1 MLVLLIDSNFPLLVI
16 CGPTA
21 VGKSAC
27 AIEAAKRFGG
37 EIVSA
42 DSRQFYKDLNIGTAK
57 PTKKER
63 AEIRHHFIDFLE
75 LSEDYSAGRFE
86 QEALECIDS
95 IHDRGKLPILVG
107 GSGMYIRA
115 VVEGLDALPTDPKLR
130 NEIQDFYHKNGIR
143 ALQIR
148 LKNIDADYFKK
159 IDQKNFMRLIR
170 AIEVSE
176 LTGEKHINLLSNT
189 PKKRHFY
196 PLYIGLQ
203 RERKELYDT
212 INKRVDWMLEIGLL
226 AEAKSAIAFKQSQA
240 LQTVG
245 YRELFAYLE
254 GIHNLEKAVELI
266 KRNSRRYAKR
276 QLTWLRKNE
285 AINWFQY
292 NDYDTINAFIK
303 TKIKTE

>member
-1 MLVLLIDSNFPLLVI
+1 M
-16 CGPTA
+16 
-21 VGKSAC
+21 GKSAC

-95 IHDRGKLPILVG
+95 IHNRGKLPILVG

-143 ALQIR
+143 ALQNR
-148 LKNIDADYFKK
+148 LKKIDADYFKK

-226 AEAKSAIAFKQSQA
+226 AEAKSAIAFKQNQA

>member
-1 MLVLLIDSNFPLLVI
+1 M
-16 CGPTA
+16 
-21 VGKSAC
+21 GKSAC